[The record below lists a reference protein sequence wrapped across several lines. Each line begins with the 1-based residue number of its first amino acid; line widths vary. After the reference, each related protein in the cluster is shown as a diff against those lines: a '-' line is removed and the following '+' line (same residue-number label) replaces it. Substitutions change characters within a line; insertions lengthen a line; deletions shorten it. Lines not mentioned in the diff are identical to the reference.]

1 MNRWQTLT
9 EVPISFD
16 WLDRFAEYADE
27 FLIHA
32 ADVEGLCAGID
43 AELAEKI
50 GSWGQIPVTY
60 AGGVSSMNDLQ
71 RIKEASGGKVDV
83 TVGSA
88 LDLFGGNRIRY
99 SELLEWNREQE
110 SL

>member
-9 EVPISFD
+9 EVSISFE
-16 WLDRFAEYADE
+16 WLDRLAGYADE

-60 AGGVSSMNDLQ
+60 AGGVSSMKDLQ
-71 RIKEASGGKVDV
+71 RIKGASDGKVDV

-88 LDLFGGNRIRY
+88 LDLFGGNEITY
-99 SELLEWNREQE
+99 SELLEWNRVQE
-110 SL
+110 NL